1 MPQRRAGWVNW
12 RTSEARKIILED
24 LEPGGILDSRHHLS
38 VAEVW
43 EFYRSLEGFENVL
56 FSQFEKRLIDH
67 RKQAKN
73 SRDLAARD
81 LAAVEHDRQLL
92 PRDRHN
98 ERGELVFDM
107 HPAKLLLRED
117 VKNGVHRRMT
127 PDYMHRSTRPEYKLF
142 KGEIFRHRI
151 YQEVRLQKYFNY
163 LELKR
168 TKESPTR
175 RRQTR
180 ERREAQCAAPSP
192 SEQQQHPSIAA
203 MDLNN

>member
-1 MPQRRAGWVNW
+1 VVSWIAVTICRLQKCGSFTDPWKDLRMCYFLNLRSASLTIASKQ
-12 RTSEARKIILED
+12 KIL
-24 LEPGGILDSRHHLS
+24 GIWQQGISRQLS
-38 VAEVW
+38 MTV
-43 EFYRSLEGFENVL
+43 S
-56 FSQFEKRLIDH
+56 S
-67 RKQAKN
+67 
-73 SRDLAARD
+73 
-81 LAAVEHDRQLL
+81 QLL

-175 RRQTR
+175 RRETR
-180 ERREAQCAAPSP
+180 ERREAQFAAPSP